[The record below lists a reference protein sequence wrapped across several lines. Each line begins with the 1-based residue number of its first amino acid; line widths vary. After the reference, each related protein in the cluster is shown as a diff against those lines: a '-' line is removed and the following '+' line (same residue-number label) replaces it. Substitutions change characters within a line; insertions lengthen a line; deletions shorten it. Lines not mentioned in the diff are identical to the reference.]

1 MTERDMPKDPR
12 VQALIKHA
20 MSSKVTRR
28 TLLASAGAGAV
39 VAGLAACAPGAS
51 ATITPAA
58 DTSAADKTLRWA
70 NWPLY
75 IDVDDAGA
83 YPTLVAFEAQS
94 GITVD
99 YQEAISSNEE
109 FYAVVKD
116 QLELGQDIG
125 YDLMTL
131 TDYFAARMVRRGVAQ
146 PIDMAAMPNVAA
158 NLSPGLANITYDPG
172 RMYSIPWQSGLT
184 GLGWNNADFPGGMT
198 SVEELWDPLLKGK
211 ITLLNAWTDT
221 IGLIMQS
228 QGVNI
233 DGDWGQD
240 QFDAA
245 LEVVSKQVADGQVRA
260 FTGNNYSE
268 EFASGNI
275 TAAMV
280 WSGDLF
286 IMNTEA
292 QSDKYGFAVPEK
304 GGYLWSDNFMIPMGS
319 AHKANAEE
327 LINYYY
333 DPAVAAQV
341 AAYVNYITPVVGAQ
355 EEMMKIDPALAANPL
370 IFPDAA
376 TLARSH
382 AFRQLTPEEDSA
394 YSIAFEKAKV
404 A

>member
-1 MTERDMPKDPR
+1 MTERSMPQDPR

-20 MSSKVTRR
+20 MQSKVTRR
-28 TLLASAGAGAV
+28 TLLATAGAGAV
-39 VAGLAACAPGAS
+39 AAGLAACAPGAS
-51 ATITPAA
+51 AVITPAA
-58 DTSAADKTLRWA
+58 DASASEKTLRWA

-83 YPTLVAFEAQS
+83 YPTLAAFEEQT
-94 GITVD
+94 GITVE
-99 YQEAISSNEE
+99 YQEAIPSNED

-116 QLELGQDIG
+116 QLDLGQDIG

-131 TDYFAARMVRRGVAQ
+131 TDYFAARMVRRAVVQ
-146 PIDMAAMPNVAA
+146 PIDMAAMPNVKA
-158 NLSPGLANITYDPG
+158 NLSPSLADITYDPG
-172 RMYSIPWQSGLT
+172 RQFSIPWQSGLT

-211 ITLLNAWTDT
+211 ITLLSSWTDT

-228 QGVNI
+228 QGVDI
-233 DGDWGQD
+233 DTDWGQD
-240 QFDAA
+240 EFDAA
-245 LEVVSKQVADGQVRA
+245 LEVVKKQVSDGQVRA

-268 EFASGNI
+268 EFASGNVI
-275 TAAMV
+275 AAMV

-286 IMNTEA
+286 IMNAEA
-292 QSDKYGFAVPEK
+292 ESEKYGFAVPEM

-355 EEMMKIDPALAANPL
+355 EEMMKIDPALASNPL

-382 AFRQLTPEEDSA
+382 AYRQLTPEEDSA
-394 YSIAFEKAKV
+394 YSIAFERAQV
-404 A
+404 L

>member
-1 MTERDMPKDPR
+1 
-12 VQALIKHA
+12 
-20 MSSKVTRR
+20 
-28 TLLASAGAGAV
+28 
-39 VAGLAACAPGAS
+39 
-51 ATITPAA
+51 
-58 DTSAADKTLRWA
+58 
-70 NWPLY
+70 
-75 IDVDDAGA
+75 
-83 YPTLVAFEAQS
+83 
-94 GITVD
+94 
-99 YQEAISSNEE
+99 
-109 FYAVVKD
+109 
-116 QLELGQDIG
+116 LGQDIG

-131 TDYFAARMVRRGVAQ
+131 TDYFAARMVRRGVVQ
-146 PIDMAAMPNVAA
+146 PFDMAKMPNVKA
-158 NLSPGLANITYDPG
+158 NLSPGLADITYDPG
-172 RMYSIPWQSGLT
+172 RMYSLPWQSGLT

-198 SVEELWDPLLKGK
+198 SVEELWDPKLKGK
-211 ITLLNAWTDT
+211 ITLLKSWTDT

-233 DGDWGQD
+233 DEDWGQD

-245 LEVVSKQVADGQVRA
+245 LEVVQKQVSDGQIRA

-275 TAAMV
+275 VAGMV

-292 QSDKYGFAVPEK
+292 ESEKYGFAVPDA
-304 GGYLWSDNFMIPMGS
+304 GGYLWSDNFMIPMG
-319 AHKANAEE
+319 APHKANAEE

-355 EEMMKIDPALAANPL
+355 EEMMKIDPALASNPL

-382 AFRQLTPEEDSA
+382 AYRQLTPEEDSA
-394 YSIAFEKAKV
+394 YSIAFEKVQV

>member
-1 MTERDMPKDPR
+1 MTERSMPQDPR

-20 MSSKVTRR
+20 MQSKVTRR
-28 TLLASAGAGAV
+28 TLLATAGAGAV
-39 VAGLAACAPGAS
+39 AAGLAACAPGAS
-51 ATITPAA
+51 AVITPAA
-58 DTSAADKTLRWA
+58 DASASEKTLRWA

-83 YPTLVAFEAQS
+83 YPTLAAFEEQT
-94 GITVD
+94 GITVE
-99 YQEAISSNEE
+99 YQEAIPSNED

-116 QLELGQDIG
+116 QLDLGQDIG

-131 TDYFAARMVRRGVAQ
+131 TDYFAARMVRRAVVQ
-146 PIDMAAMPNVAA
+146 PIDMAAMPNVQA
-158 NLSPGLANITYDPG
+158 NLSPSLADITYDPG
-172 RMYSIPWQSGLT
+172 RQFSIPWQSGLT

-211 ITLLNAWTDT
+211 ITLLSSWTDT

-228 QGVNI
+228 QGVDI
-233 DGDWGQD
+233 DTDWGQD
-240 QFDAA
+240 EFDAA
-245 LEVVSKQVADGQVRA
+245 LEVVKKQVSDGQVRA

-268 EFASGNI
+268 EFASGNVI
-275 TAAMV
+275 AAMV

-286 IMNTEA
+286 IMNAEA
-292 QSDKYGFAVPEK
+292 ESEKYGFAVPEM

-355 EEMMKIDPALAANPL
+355 EEMMKIDPALASNPL

-382 AFRQLTPEEDSA
+382 AYRQLTPEEDSA
-394 YSIAFEKAKV
+394 YSIAFERAQV
-404 A
+404 L

>member
-1 MTERDMPKDPR
+1 
-12 VQALIKHA
+12 
-20 MSSKVTRR
+20 
-28 TLLASAGAGAV
+28 
-39 VAGLAACAPGAS
+39 
-51 ATITPAA
+51 
-58 DTSAADKTLRWA
+58 
-70 NWPLY
+70 
-75 IDVDDAGA
+75 
-83 YPTLVAFEAQS
+83 
-94 GITVD
+94 
-99 YQEAISSNEE
+99 
-109 FYAVVKD
+109 
-116 QLELGQDIG
+116 
-125 YDLMTL
+125 
-131 TDYFAARMVRRGVAQ
+131 
-146 PIDMAAMPNVAA
+146 
-158 NLSPGLANITYDPG
+158 
-172 RMYSIPWQSGLT
+172 
-184 GLGWNNADFPGGMT
+184 
-198 SVEELWDPLLKGK
+198 
-211 ITLLNAWTDT
+211 
-221 IGLIMQS
+221 MQS

-355 EEMMKIDPALAANPL
+355 EEMMKIDPALASNPL

-376 TLARSH
+376 TLARTPS
-382 AFRQLTPEEDSA
+382 ASSRPKRTPLTRLHSRRPRSPRWQRA
-394 YSIAFEKAKV
+394 HLPRV
-404 A
+404 VPT

>member
-1 MTERDMPKDPR
+1 MNERPMPKDPR

-20 MSSKVTRR
+20 MQSKVTRR
-28 TLLASAGAGAV
+28 TLLATAGAGAV
-39 VAGLAACAPGAS
+39 AAGLAACAPGAS
-51 ATITPAA
+51 SAIAPAK
-58 DTSAADKTLRWA
+58 DTSASEKTLRWA

-83 YPTLVAFEAQS
+83 YPTLVAFEEQS

-99 YQEAISSNEE
+99 YQEAISSNED

-116 QLELGQDIG
+116 QLALGQDIG

-131 TDYFAARMVRRGVAQ
+131 TDYFAARMVRRGVVQ
-146 PIDMAAMPNVAA
+146 PIDMAAMPNVKA
-158 NLSPGLANITYDPG
+158 NLSPALANITYDPG
-172 RMYSIPWQSGLT
+172 RQYSIPWQSGLT
-184 GLGWNNADFPGGMT
+184 GLGWKNADFPGGMT

-211 ITLLNAWTDT
+211 ITLLSSWTDT

-228 QGVNI
+228 QGVSI
-233 DGDWGQD
+233 DENWGQD

-245 LEVVSKQVADGQVRA
+245 LEVVKKQVADRQVRA
-260 FTGNNYSE
+260 FTGNNYKE

-292 QSDKYGFAVPEK
+292 QSEMYGFAVPEK
-304 GGYLWSDNFMIPMGS
+304 GGYLWSDNFMIPMG
-319 AHKANAEE
+319 APHKANAEE

-355 EEMMKIDPALAANPL
+355 EEMMKIDPALASNPL

-376 TLARSH
+376 TLSRSH

>member
-1 MTERDMPKDPR
+1 MTERPMPKDPR

-20 MSSKVTRR
+20 MQSKVTRR
-28 TLLASAGAGAV
+28 TLLATAGAGAV
-39 VAGLAACAPGAS
+39 AAGLAACAPGAS
-51 ATITPAA
+51 AVITPATDA
-58 DTSAADKTLRWA
+58 SASDRTLRWA

-83 YPTLVAFEAQS
+83 YPTLVAFQEQS
-94 GITVD
+94 GIEVT
-99 YQEAISSNEE
+99 YEEAIPSNED
-109 FYAVVKD
+109 FYAIVRD
-116 QLELGQDIG
+116 QLELGQDTG

-131 TDYFAARMVRRGVAQ
+131 TDYFAARMVRRGVMQ
-146 PIDMAAMPNVAA
+146 PIDMAAMPNVQA
-158 NLSPGLANITYDPG
+158 NLSPSLADITYDPG
-172 RMYSIPWQSGLT
+172 RQYSIPWQSGLT

-211 ITLLNAWTDT
+211 ITLLSSWTDT

-228 QGVNI
+228 QGVDI
-233 DGDWGQD
+233 DTDWGQD

-245 LEVVSKQVADGQVRA
+245 LEVVQKQVTDGQVRA

-268 EFASGNI
+268 EFASGNVI
-275 TAAMV
+275 AAMV

-286 IMNTEA
+286 IMNAEA
-292 QSDKYGFAVPEK
+292 ESEKYGFAVPDL

-355 EEMMKIDPALAANPL
+355 EEMMLIDPALASNPL

-376 TLARSH
+376 TLSRSH
-382 AFRQLTPEEDSA
+382 AYRQLTPEEDSA
-394 YSIAFEKAKV
+394 YSIAFERV
-404 A
+404 QVG

>member
-1 MTERDMPKDPR
+1 MTERSMPQDPR

-20 MSSKVTRR
+20 MQSKVTRR
-28 TLLASAGAGAV
+28 TLLATAGAGAV
-39 VAGLAACAPGAS
+39 AAGLAACAPGAS
-51 ATITPAA
+51 AVITPAA
-58 DTSAADKTLRWA
+58 DASASEKTLRWA

-83 YPTLVAFEAQS
+83 YPTLAAFEEQT
-94 GITVD
+94 GITVE
-99 YQEAISSNEE
+99 YQEAIPSNED

-116 QLELGQDIG
+116 QLDLGQDIG

-131 TDYFAARMVRRGVAQ
+131 TDYFAARMVRRAVVQ
-146 PIDMAAMPNVAA
+146 PIDMAAMPNVKA
-158 NLSPGLANITYDPG
+158 NLSPSLADITYDPG
-172 RMYSIPWQSGLT
+172 RQFSIPWQSGLT

-211 ITLLNAWTDT
+211 ITLLSSWTDT

-228 QGVNI
+228 QGVDI
-233 DGDWGQD
+233 DTDWGQD
-240 QFDAA
+240 EFDAA
-245 LEVVSKQVADGQVRA
+245 LEVVKKQVSDGQVRA

-268 EFASGNI
+268 EFASGNVI
-275 TAAMV
+275 AAMV

-286 IMNTEA
+286 IMNAEA
-292 QSDKYGFAVPEK
+292 ESEKYGFAVPEM

-355 EEMMKIDPALAANPL
+355 EEMMKIDPALASNPL

-376 TLARSH
+376 TLSRSH
-382 AFRQLTPEEDSA
+382 AYRQLTPEEDSA
-394 YSIAFEKAKV
+394 YSIAFERAQV
-404 A
+404 L

>member
-1 MTERDMPKDPR
+1 MTERSMPQDPR

-20 MSSKVTRR
+20 MQSKVTRR
-28 TLLASAGAGAV
+28 TLLATAGAGAV
-39 VAGLAACAPGAS
+39 AAGLAACAPGAS
-51 ATITPAA
+51 AVITPAA
-58 DTSAADKTLRWA
+58 DASASDKTLRWA

-83 YPTLVAFEAQS
+83 YPTLVAFEEQT
-94 GITVD
+94 GITVK
-99 YQEAISSNEE
+99 YEEAIPSNED

-116 QLELGQDIG
+116 QLDLGQDIG

-131 TDYFAARMVRRGVAQ
+131 TDYFAARMVRRAVVQ
-146 PIDMAAMPNVAA
+146 PIDMTAMPNVQA
-158 NLSPGLANITYDPG
+158 NLAPSLADITYDPG
-172 RMYSIPWQSGLT
+172 RQFSIPWQSGLT

-211 ITLLNAWTDT
+211 ITLLSSWTDT

-228 QGVNI
+228 QGVDI
-233 DGDWGQD
+233 DTDWGQD
-240 QFDAA
+240 EFDAA
-245 LEVVSKQVADGQVRA
+245 LEVVKKQVSDGQVRA

-275 TAAMV
+275 IAAMV

-286 IMNTEA
+286 IMNAEA
-292 QSDKYGFAVPEK
+292 ESDKYGFAVPEM

-341 AAYVNYITPVVGAQ
+341 AAYVNYITPVIGAQ
-355 EEMMKIDPALAANPL
+355 EEMMKIDPALASNPL

-376 TLARSH
+376 TLSRSH
-382 AFRQLTPEEDSA
+382 AYRQLTPEEDSA
-394 YSIAFEKAKV
+394 YSIAFERAQV
-404 A
+404 L

>member
-1 MTERDMPKDPR
+1 MTERSMPQDPR

-20 MSSKVTRR
+20 MQSKVTRR
-28 TLLASAGAGAV
+28 TLLATAGAGAV
-39 VAGLAACAPGAS
+39 AAGLAACAPGAS
-51 ATITPAA
+51 AVITPAA
-58 DTSAADKTLRWA
+58 DASASDKTLRWA

-83 YPTLVAFEAQS
+83 YPTLAAFEEQT
-94 GITVD
+94 GITVE
-99 YQEAISSNEE
+99 YQEAIPSNED

-116 QLELGQDIG
+116 QLDLGQDIG

-131 TDYFAARMVRRGVAQ
+131 TDYFAARMVRRAVVQ
-146 PIDMAAMPNVAA
+146 PIDMAAMPNVKA
-158 NLSPGLANITYDPG
+158 NLSPSLADITYDPG
-172 RMYSIPWQSGLT
+172 RQFSIPWQSGLT

-211 ITLLNAWTDT
+211 ITLLSSWTDT

-228 QGVNI
+228 QGVDI
-233 DGDWGQD
+233 DTDWGQD
-240 QFDAA
+240 EFDAA
-245 LEVVSKQVADGQVRA
+245 LEVVKKQVSDGQVRA

-268 EFASGNI
+268 EFASGNVI
-275 TAAMV
+275 AAMV

-286 IMNTEA
+286 IMNAEA
-292 QSDKYGFAVPEK
+292 ESEKYGFAVPEM

-355 EEMMKIDPALAANPL
+355 EEMMKIDPALASNPL

-382 AFRQLTPEEDSA
+382 AYRQLTPEEDSA
-394 YSIAFEKAKV
+394 YSIAFERAQV
-404 A
+404 L